1 MSDPPTNV
9 NHTPAVSVAENAA
22 LESGN
27 DGWLGRLRRNRLA
40 LVGTAGIAL
49 FLSVGLFAPL
59 IEPYPWSQFDLAH
72 RLSGPTLGHVFGTD
86 QFGRDI
92 LSRTIYGA
100 RVSMLVALIATAIGT
115 VGGVLIGAAAGFL
128 GGWIDELSMRT
139 MDIILAFPQI
149 VLAIA
154 VAALLGPSLINVI
167 WIVGLLMVPQ
177 FARVTRGSVLGV
189 MNLEYITAARTIG
202 QSEVMIVVRHIFPNI
217 VGPLIVLASLAIP
230 GAIITEAA
238 LSFLGAGVQLPEP
251 SWGNLLSGGNAYLL
265 QAPWLSIFPG
275 LAITLAVLSFNL
287 LGDGLRDALDVS
299 GGPARRRS

>member
-1 MSDPPTNV
+1 MSDRPANAS
-9 NHTPAVSVAENAA
+9 HARAVSVAENAV
-22 LESGN
+22 LESGE
-27 DGWLGRLRRNRLA
+27 WLGRLRRNRLA
-40 LVGTAGIAL
+40 LAGASGIAL
-49 FLSVGLFAPL
+49 FLGVGLFAPL
-59 IEPYPWSQFDLAH
+59 IAPYPWNQFDLAH
-72 RLSGPTLGHVFGTD
+72 RLSAPAPGHVFGSD

-92 LSRTIYGA
+92 LSRMIHGA
-100 RVSMLVALIATAIGT
+100 RVSMLVALAATTIGT
-115 VGGVLIGAAAGFL
+115 VGGVLIGAAAGYL
-128 GGWIDELSMRT
+128 GGWIDELWMRA

-167 WIVGLLMVPQ
+167 WIVGLIMVPQ
-177 FARVTRGSVLGV
+177 FARVTRGSVIGV
-189 MNLEYITAARTIG
+189 MNLEYIAAARTIG
-202 QSEVMIVVRHIFPNI
+202 QSEIMIVVRHILPNI

-265 QAPWLSIFPG
+265 QAPWLTIFPG

-299 GGPARRRS
+299 GSPAPRRA

>member
-1 MSDPPTNV
+1 MSDRPTNV
-9 NHTPAVSVAENAA
+9 SQTLSVAVAENAV
-22 LESGN
+22 LEWAH

-189 MNLEYITAARTIG
+189 MNLEYITATRTIG
-202 QSEVMIVVRHIFPNI
+202 QSEVMIVVRHILPNI
-217 VGPLIVLASLAIP
+217 AGPLIVLASLAIP

-265 QAPWLSIFPG
+265 QAPWLTIFPG

-299 GGPARRRS
+299 GGLA

>member
-1 MSDPPTNV
+1 MSDRPTNV
-9 NHTPAVSVAENAA
+9 NQTLSVAVAENAV
-22 LESGN
+22 LEWAH

-115 VGGVLIGAAAGFL
+115 VGGVLIGAAAGYL

-139 MDIILAFPQI
+139 MDIVLAFPQI

-202 QSEVMIVVRHIFPNI
+202 QSEIKIVVRHIFPNI

-299 GGPARRRS
+299 GGLA

>member
-1 MSDPPTNV
+1 MSDRPTNV
-9 NHTPAVSVAENAA
+9 NQTLSVAVAENAV
-22 LESGN
+22 LEWAH

-115 VGGVLIGAAAGFL
+115 VGGVLIGAAAGYL

-139 MDIILAFPQI
+139 MDIVLAFPQI

-189 MNLEYITAARTIG
+189 MNLEYVTATRTIG
-202 QSEVMIVVRHIFPNI
+202 QREVMIVVRHILPNI
-217 VGPLIVLASLAIP
+217 AGPLIVLASLAIP

>member
-1 MSDPPTNV
+1 MSDFSKDV
-9 NHTPAVSVAENAA
+9 NDTLAMAVPENRVV
-22 LESGN
+22 ESGD

-40 LVGTAGIAL
+40 LVGAAGIAL
-49 FLSVGLFAPL
+49 FLSVGLFAPV

-72 RLSGPTLGHVFGTD
+72 RLSGPTLAHVFGTD

-100 RVSMLVALIATAIGT
+100 RVSMLVALSATTIGT
-115 VGGVLIGAAAGFL
+115 VGGVLIGATAGYV
-128 GGWIDELSMRT
+128 GGWIDEFLMRT

-154 VAALLGPSLINVI
+154 VAALLGPSLINII
-167 WIVGLLMVPQ
+167 WIVGLLIVPQ
-177 FARVTRGSVLGV
+177 FARVTRGSVISV
-189 MNLEYITAARTIG
+189 MNLEYITATRTVG
-202 QSEVMIVVRHIFPNI
+202 QTEVMILLRHILPNI

-265 QAPWLSIFPG
+265 QAPWLTVFPG
-275 LAITLAVLSFNL
+275 LAITIAVLSFNL

-299 GGPARRRS
+299 GGPA

>member
-1 MSDPPTNV
+1 M
-9 NHTPAVSVAENAA
+9 
-22 LESGN
+22 LEWAD
-27 DGWLGRLRRNRLA
+27 DGWIGRLRRHRLA
-40 LVGTAGIAL
+40 LVGTGGIAL

-100 RVSMLVALIATAIGT
+100 RVSMVVALAATAIGT

-128 GGWIDELSMRT
+128 GGWIDEVLMRT

-177 FARVTRGSVLGV
+177 FARVTRGSVIGV
-189 MNLEYITAARTIG
+189 MNLEYVSATRAIG
-202 QSEVMIVVRHIFPNI
+202 QSEVMIVARHILPNI
-217 VGPLIVLASLAIP
+217 AGPLIVLASLAIP

-287 LGDGLRDALDVS
+287 VGDGLRDALDVS
-299 GGPARRRS
+299 GGPA

>member
-1 MSDPPTNV
+1 MSDHSTDV
-9 NHTPAVSVAENAA
+9 DHTLAIPVAENAA
-22 LESGN
+22 LKRGD

-40 LVGTAGIAL
+40 LVGAAGIVL
-49 FLSVGLFAPL
+49 FLGVGLFAPL
-59 IEPYPWSQFDLAH
+59 IEPYPPSQFDLTH
-72 RLSGPTLGHVFGTD
+72 RLSGPTLGHVLGTD

-92 LSRTIYGA
+92 LSRIIYGT
-100 RVSMLVALIATAIGT
+100 RVSMLVALAATTIGT
-115 VGGVLIGAAAGFL
+115 VGGVLIGAAAGYL
-128 GGWIDELSMRT
+128 GGWIDELSMRI
-139 MDIILAFPQI
+139 MDIVLAFPQI

-154 VAALLGPSLINVI
+154 VAALLGPNLINVI
-167 WIVGLLMVPQ
+167 WIVGLLMIPQ
-177 FARVTRGSVLGV
+177 FARVTRGSVIGV
-189 MNLEYITAARTIG
+189 MNLEYITAARTVG
-202 QSEVMIVVRHIFPNI
+202 QSEVMIVVRHILPNI

-265 QAPWLSIFPG
+265 QAPWLTIFPG

-299 GGPARRRS
+299 GGPA

>member
-1 MSDPPTNV
+1 MSDRPTNV
-9 NHTPAVSVAENAA
+9 SQTLSVAVAENAV
-22 LESGN
+22 LEWAH

-189 MNLEYITAARTIG
+189 MNLEYVTATRTIG
-202 QSEVMIVVRHIFPNI
+202 QREVMIVVRHILPNI
-217 VGPLIVLASLAIP
+217 AGPLIVLASLAIP

-299 GGPARRRS
+299 GGPARRRA

>member
-1 MSDPPTNV
+1 MSNHPTNV
-9 NHTPAVSVAENAA
+9 NHTLAVSVAENAV
-22 LESGN
+22 LEWAH

-189 MNLEYITAARTIG
+189 MNLEYVTATRTIG
-202 QSEVMIVVRHIFPNI
+202 QREVMIVVRHILPNI
-217 VGPLIVLASLAIP
+217 AGPLIVLASLAIP

>member
-1 MSDPPTNV
+1 MSDRPTNV
-9 NHTPAVSVAENAA
+9 NQTLSVAVAENAV
-22 LESGN
+22 LEWAH
-27 DGWLGRLRRNRLA
+27 DGWLVRLRRNRLA

-189 MNLEYITAARTIG
+189 MNLEYITATRTIG
-202 QSEVMIVVRHIFPNI
+202 QSEVMIVVRHILPNI
-217 VGPLIVLASLAIP
+217 AGPLIVLASLAIP

>member
-1 MSDPPTNV
+1 MGDRPTNV
-9 NHTPAVSVAENAA
+9 NQTLSVAVAENAV
-22 LESGN
+22 LESVD
-27 DGWLGRLRRNRLA
+27 DGWLGRLRRSRLA

-59 IEPYPWSQFDLAH
+59 IEPYPWSQFELEH

-100 RVSMLVALIATAIGT
+100 RVSMVVALTATAIGT

-128 GGWIDELSMRT
+128 GGWIDEVSMRT

-154 VAALLGPSLINVI
+154 VAALFGPSLINVI
-167 WIVGLLMVPQ
+167 WIVGLLMIPQ

-189 MNLEYITAARTIG
+189 MNLEYVTATRAIG
-202 QSEVMIVVRHIFPNI
+202 QSEVMIVARHILPNI
-217 VGPLIVLASLAIP
+217 AGPLVVLASLAIP

-299 GGPARRRS
+299 GGPA

>member
-1 MSDPPTNV
+1 MSDRPTNV
-9 NHTPAVSVAENAA
+9 SQTLSVAVAENAV
-22 LESGN
+22 LEWAH

-139 MDIILAFPQI
+139 MDIVLAFPQI

-189 MNLEYITAARTIG
+189 MNLEYITATRTIG
-202 QSEVMIVVRHIFPNI
+202 QSEVMIVVRHILPNI
-217 VGPLIVLASLAIP
+217 AGPLIVLASLAIP

>member
-1 MSDPPTNV
+1 MSDRPTNV
-9 NHTPAVSVAENAA
+9 SQTLSVAVAENAV
-22 LESGN
+22 LEWAH

-154 VAALLGPSLINVI
+154 VAAVLGPSLINVI

-189 MNLEYITAARTIG
+189 MNLEYVTATRTIG
-202 QSEVMIVVRHIFPNI
+202 QREVMIVVRHILPNI
-217 VGPLIVLASLAIP
+217 AGPLIVLASLAIP

>member
-1 MSDPPTNV
+1 MTDHPTNV
-9 NHTPAVSVAENAA
+9 NRTLAVSVAEST
-22 LESGN
+22 LLKWSD
-27 DGWLGRLRRNRLA
+27 DGWLGRLRRNGLA
-40 LVGTAGIAL
+40 LVGAAGIAL
-49 FLSVGLFAPL
+49 FLSIGLFAPL

-72 RLSGPTLGHVFGTD
+72 RLSGPTLGHLFGTD

-100 RVSMLVALIATAIGT
+100 RISMLVALAATTIGT
-115 VGGVLIGAAAGFL
+115 VGGVLVGVAAGYL
-128 GGWIDELSMRT
+128 GGWIDELSMRM
-139 MDIILAFPQI
+139 MDIVLAFPQI

-167 WIVGLLMVPQ
+167 WIVGLLMVPH
-177 FARVTRGSVLGV
+177 FARVTRGSAISV

-202 QSEVMIVVRHIFPNI
+202 QSDLMIVVWHIFPNI

-230 GAIITEAA
+230 GAILTEAA

-265 QAPWLSIFPG
+265 QAPWLTIFPG

-287 LGDGLRDALDVS
+287 LGDGLRDALDAS
-299 GGPARRRS
+299 GEPA

>member
-1 MSDPPTNV
+1 MSDRPTNV
-9 NHTPAVSVAENAA
+9 SQTLSVAVAENAV
-22 LESGN
+22 LEWAH

-115 VGGVLIGAAAGFL
+115 VGGVLIGAAAGFF

-189 MNLEYITAARTIG
+189 MNLEYVTATRTIG
-202 QSEVMIVVRHIFPNI
+202 QREVMIVVRHILPNI
-217 VGPLIVLASLAIP
+217 AGPLIVLASLAIP

-299 GGPARRRS
+299 GGPARRRA

>member
-1 MSDPPTNV
+1 MSDRPTNV
-9 NHTPAVSVAENAA
+9 SQTLSVAVAENAV
-22 LESGN
+22 LEWAH

-40 LVGTAGIAL
+40 LFGTAGIAL

-100 RVSMLVALIATAIGT
+100 RVSMLVALIATTIGT

-189 MNLEYITAARTIG
+189 MNLEYITATRTIG
-202 QSEVMIVVRHIFPNI
+202 QSEVMIVVRHILPNI
-217 VGPLIVLASLAIP
+217 AGPLIVLASLAIP

-287 LGDGLRDALDVS
+287 LGDGLRDAFDVS